1 MEFKSVKAEF
11 KVVGIKGRGTFEN
24 LSIEVPKLA
33 KQLISRSDEIQN
45 HLGIEIALFEPK
57 RGSDHHEGEYY
68 VGLKVKNSLKEEVPN
83 GMDFIEI
90 AHNYVSTRGKI
101 SNIGNLH
108 SQLLR
113 WAEEQGHTRNFEGY
127 IVETY
132 HPIEEGEEEVQIYLP
147 IFS

>member
-1 MEFKSVKAEF
+1 MEFKSVKVEF
-11 KVVGIKGRGTFEN
+11 KVVGIKGRGAFEN

-57 RGSDHHEGEYY
+57 KGSDHLEGEYY
-68 VGLKVKNSLKEEVPN
+68 VGLKVKDSLIEVPY

-90 AHNYVSTRGKI
+90 AHDYVSTRGKI

-113 WAEEQGHTRNFEGY
+113 WTEEQGHTRNFESY

-132 HPIEEGEEEVQIYLP
+132 HPVEEGEEEVQIYLP

>member
-1 MEFKSVKAEF
+1 MEFKRVKVEF
-11 KVVGIKGRGTFEN
+11 KVVGIKGRGAFEN
-24 LSIEVPKLA
+24 LSIEIPKLA

-57 RGSDHHEGEYY
+57 KSSDHHEGEYY
-68 VGLKVKNSLKEEVPN
+68 VGLKVKDSLIEVPY

-90 AHNYVSTRGKI
+90 AHDYVSTRGKI

-113 WAEEQGHTRNFEGY
+113 WTEEQGHTRNFESY

-132 HPIEEGEEEVQIYLP
+132 HPVEEGEEEVQIYLP

>member
-1 MEFKSVKAEF
+1 M
-11 KVVGIKGRGTFEN
+11 
-24 LSIEVPKLA
+24 
-33 KQLISRSDEIQN
+33 
-45 HLGIEIALFEPK
+45 
-57 RGSDHHEGEYY
+57 
-68 VGLKVKNSLKEEVPN
+68 KNSLKEEVPN

-113 WAEEQGHTRNFEGY
+113 WAEEQGHTRNFESY

>member
-1 MEFKSVKAEF
+1 MEFKSVKVEF
-11 KVVGIKGRGTFEN
+11 KVVGIKGRGAFEN

-68 VGLKVKNSLKEEVPN
+68 VGLKVKDSLKEVPI

-90 AHNYVSTRGKI
+90 AHDYVSTRGKI

-113 WAEEQGHTRNFEGY
+113 WAEEQGHTQNFESY

>member
-1 MEFKSVKAEF
+1 MEFKRVKVEF
-11 KVVGIKGRGTFEN
+11 KVVGIKGRGAFEN

-57 RGSDHHEGEYY
+57 KGSDHHEGEYY
-68 VGLKVKNSLKEEVPN
+68 VGLKVKDSLIEVPY

-90 AHNYVSTRGKI
+90 AHDYVSTRGKI

-113 WAEEQGHTRNFEGY
+113 WTEEQGHTRNFESY

-132 HPIEEGEEEVQIYLP
+132 HPVEEGEEEVQIYLP

>member
-1 MEFKSVKAEF
+1 MEFKSVKVEF
-11 KVVGIKGRGTFEN
+11 NVVGIKGRGAFEN

-57 RGSDHHEGEYY
+57 KGSDHHEGEYY
-68 VGLKVKNSLKEEVPN
+68 VGLKVKDSLIEVPY

-90 AHNYVSTRGKI
+90 AQVYVSTRGKI

-113 WAEEQGHTRNFEGY
+113 WTEEQGHTRNFESY
-127 IVETY
+127 IIETY
-132 HPIEEGEEEVQIYLP
+132 HPVEEGEEEVQIYLP

>member
-1 MEFKSVKAEF
+1 MEFKSVKVEF
-11 KVVGIKGRGTFEN
+11 KVVGIKGRGAFEN

-68 VGLKVKNSLKEEVPN
+68 VGLKVKDSLKEVPI

-90 AHNYVSTRGKI
+90 AHDYVSTRGKI

-113 WAEEQGHTRNFEGY
+113 WVEEQGHTQNFESY

>member
-1 MEFKSVKAEF
+1 MEFKSVKVEF
-11 KVVGIKGRGTFEN
+11 KVVGIKSRGAFEN

-68 VGLKVKNSLKEEVPN
+68 VGLKVKDSLKEVPI

-90 AHNYVSTRGKI
+90 AHDYVSTRGKI

-113 WAEEQGHTRNFEGY
+113 WAEEQGHTQNFESY